1 MEKEHKE
8 VKEEE
13 PVVEEAVVEEEVV
26 EEPKREDRMAGIYS
40 NVASNG
46 YENLRTS
53 HIENR
58 AKKLRKSR

>member
-1 MEKEHKE
+1 MEKEREE

-13 PVVEEAVVEEEVV
+13 IVEEEEFV
-26 EEPKREDRMAGIYS
+26 EEPKKEDRMAGIYS

>member
-1 MEKEHKE
+1 MEKEREE

-13 PVVEEAVVEEEVV
+13 IVEEEEVV
-26 EEPKREDRMAGIYS
+26 EEPKKEDRMAGIYS

>member
-1 MEKEHKE
+1 MKEMEKEREE

-13 PVVEEAVVEEEVV
+13 IVEEEEVV
-26 EEPKREDRMAGIYS
+26 EEPKKEDRMAGIYS